1 MDTSLL
7 NEMIEQ
13 GYIDVKKHPEA
24 NLFIYNYSQKAQYDR
39 IWNEATMSCR
49 GLILDSDGKVIA
61 KPFQKFFNL
70 GEYEGQRIPNEPFEV
85 YDKMDGSLGISYLCN
100 DKWQIATRGSFI
112 SDQAV
117 KATEMLYEK
126 YAPCLANMQ
135 PDITYLFEIIYPEN
149 RIVLDYGKEEKLVLL
164 AMIDTASGKDLPLVD
179 LGFPIVQRYD
189 GLNDIE
195 QLKKIQIDQRE
206 GFVLKYPD
214 GYRLK
219 IKFEEYVRLHR
230 IITQVSTLS
239 IWEYLKTG
247 QSLNEIIEHVPDEF
261 YDWVKATKNDLE
273 AQFTAI
279 ETQCKADY
287 KELDSRKETAFYFMT
302 CTYPN
307 VLFAMLDK
315 KEYASII
322 WKMLKPI
329 HAKPFFKQEEN

>member
-24 NLFIYNYSQKAQYDR
+24 NIFIYNYSQKAQYDR
-39 IWNEATMSCR
+39 IWNEATMTCR
-49 GLILDSDGKVIA
+49 GLILDGDGKVIA

-70 GEYEGQRIPNEPFEV
+70 GEYEGQRIPHEPFEV

-100 DKWQIATRGSFI
+100 GKWQIATRGSFI

-117 KATEMLYEK
+117 KATEMLYKK
-126 YAPCLANMQ
+126 YEACLAKMQ

-149 RIVLDYGKEEKLVLL
+149 RIVLDYGKEEKMVLL

-189 GLNDIE
+189 GLKDIE
-195 QLKKIQIDQRE
+195 QLNKIQIDQRE

-247 QSLNEIIEHVPDEF
+247 QSLDEIIEHVPDEF
-261 YDWVKATKNDLE
+261 YDWVKATKTDLE
-273 AQFTAI
+273 AQFNVI
-279 ETQCKADY
+279 EAQCKAEY